1 MKRILVDGAFQEET
15 RVAVMDGSTLTS
27 LDREISTIKQL
38 KGNIYLAK
46 VIRVEPSLQAAFINY
61 GGDRHGFLPFSD
73 IHPDYFNIPEE
84 KKNDLSEVE
93 FFKAADNDKNI
104 KIVFDEDVE
113 EAKSEDFEEENY
125 VKIDEL
131 GNVIDQDKNVDEEVF
146 LEETKEGTY
155 FDDLKVPSFEE
166 HVNIEDIYTKY
177 KDYKIEDVI
186 KEGQYLLVQVLK
198 EERGEKGVALTTYI
212 TLAGK
217 YCVLMGNVVGK
228 GGVSKKI
235 TNLRDRKILK
245 NILATLNPENDKSI
259 IIRTA
264 GIGKRPDEILKD
276 YIYLVR
282 MWNTIKQITLETK
295 APAFIHSED
304 DLVKRTIREL
314 CDDKV
319 EEIIVEGQEA
329 FRSIKNL
336 TKLMIP
342 EQKLTIKF
350 YNEKIPLFNK
360 MDVESQVAEL
370 YNNKVSLPSGGSIVI
385 DQTEALVA
393 IDVNSGKATKE
404 KSIEETAVAINLEA
418 AKEIARQLKL
428 RDIGGLIVIDFIDMF
443 EYKNRRTVEKAMRD
457 FTANDK
463 ARIQID
469 RISTLGLLEMSRQ
482 RINAS
487 YGERISETCP
497 CCDGKGKVKSRSV
510 AVLNILRGI
519 KYAIK
524 DGKNGVVYVYT
535 SEENVLYL
543 INYKAN
549 DIKQIENDYNV
560 KIFLR
565 IDNGIKN
572 NDFEIVKRQS
582 LTEEES
588 LNLNPRQIK
597 GKVNEVLDDE
607 DCYVMDDCECKKYEF
622 NDNCYFEDNNNSKQN
637 QNNVT
642 KQQNK
647 KSNNNQ
653 SKKKNNKNRQNNKNN
668 KGILNK
674 IFGIFKRK

>member
-15 RVAVMDGSTLTS
+15 RVAVMDGGTLTS

-84 KKNDLSEVE
+84 KKNDLSEVK
-93 FFKAADNDKNI
+93 FFNAEDKDKNI

-125 VKIDEL
+125 VEIDEL
-131 GNVIDQDKNVDEEVF
+131 GNVVEAEKNIVEEDF
-146 LEETKEGTY
+146 LADTKETTEV
-155 FDDLKVPSFEE
+155 DDLKVPNFDE
-166 HVNIEDIYTKY
+166 HVNVEDIYTKY
-177 KDYKIEDVI
+177 KDYRIEDVI

-198 EERGEKGVALTTYI
+198 EERGEKGVALTTYV

-282 MWNTIKQITLETK
+282 MWNAIKQITLETK

-342 EQKLTIKF
+342 EQKLTVKF

-497 CCDGKGKVKSRSV
+497 CCDGKGKVKSRGV
-510 AVLNILRGI
+510 AVLSILRGI

-588 LNLNPRQIK
+588 LNLNPRQVK

-622 NDNCYFEDNNNSKQN
+622 NDNCYFEDNSNTKQN
-637 QNNVT
+637 QNNVI

-647 KSNNNQ
+647 KNNNNQ

-668 KGILNK
+668 KGFLNK
-674 IFGIFKRK
+674 IFGIFRKK

>member
-15 RVAVMDGSTLTS
+15 RVAVMDGNILTS

-73 IHPDYFNIPEE
+73 IHPDYFNITEE
-84 KKNDLSEVE
+84 KKNDLTEVK
-93 FFKAADNDKNI
+93 FFNAEDKDKNI

-113 EAKSEDFEEENY
+113 EAKPEDFEEENY
-125 VKIDEL
+125 VEIDEI
-131 GNVIDQDKNVDEEVF
+131 GNVANSEVVI
-146 LEETKEGTY
+146 E
-155 FDDLKVPSFEE
+155 DDLVFDKSYNRDVTEQKVLDLNE
-166 HVNIEDIYTKY
+166 HVNVDDIYIKY
-177 KDYKIEDVI
+177 KNYKIEDVI

-198 EERGEKGVALTTYI
+198 EERGEKGVAMTTYI

-217 YCVLMGNVVGK
+217 YCVLMGNVIGK

-235 TNLRDRKILK
+235 TNLRDRRILK
-245 NILATLNPENDKSI
+245 NILTTLNPENDKSV

-282 MWNTIKQITLETK
+282 MWNSIKQTTLETR

-304 DLVKRTIREL
+304 DLIKKTIREL

-319 EEIIVEGQEA
+319 EEIIVEGQDA
-329 FRSIKNL
+329 FKSIKNL

-342 EQKLTIKF
+342 EQKLTVKL

-360 MDVESQVAEL
+360 MEVESQVAEL

-404 KSIEETAVAINLEA
+404 KSIEETAVAINVEA
-418 AKEIARQLKL
+418 AKEIARQLRL

-443 EYKNRRTVEKAMRD
+443 EYKNRRIVEKAMRD
-457 FTANDK
+457 FTSNDK

-469 RISTLGLLEMSRQ
+469 KISTLGLLEMSRQ

-497 CCDGKGKVKSRSV
+497 CCDGKGKVKSRGV

-519 KYAIK
+519 KYAVK
-524 DGKNGVVYVYT
+524 DGKNNVVYVHT

-543 INYKAN
+543 ANYKAS
-549 DIKQIENDYNV
+549 DIKQIEDDYNI
-560 KIFLR
+560 KIFLK
-565 IDNGIKN
+565 IDNNIKN
-572 NDFEIVKRQS
+572 NDFETIKRQS

-588 LNLNPRQIK
+588 LNLNPRQLK
-597 GKVNEVLDDE
+597 GKVNEVFDDE
-607 DCYVMDDCECKKYEF
+607 NYYFMDDFEYKKYEF
-622 NDNCYFEDNNNSKQN
+622 NSNCYFEENVCANKQN
-637 QNNVT
+637 QSNVV
-642 KQQNK
+642 KQNK
-647 KSNNNQ
+647 KSNVQ
-653 SKKKNNKNRQNNKNN
+653 TKKRNGRSYSNNKTN
-668 KGILNK
+668 KGLLSK
-674 IFGIFKRK
+674 IFGIFGKK

>member
-342 EQKLTIKF
+342 EQKLTVKF

-360 MDVESQVAEL
+360 MDVESQVVEL

-497 CCDGKGKVKSRSV
+497 CCDGKGKVKSRGV

-524 DGKNGVVYVYT
+524 DGKNGVVYLYT

-647 KSNNNQ
+647 KNNNNQ

>member
-15 RVAVMDGSTLTS
+15 RVAVMDGNILTS

-84 KKNDLSEVE
+84 KKNDLSEVK
-93 FFKAADNDKNI
+93 FFNAEDKDKEI

-131 GNVIDQDKNVDEEVF
+131 GNVIETEKNTVEEDF
-146 LEETKEGTY
+146 LDETKETTDS
-155 FDDLKVPSFEE
+155 DDQKTPSFDE
-166 HVNIEDIYTKY
+166 HVNVEDIYTKY

-282 MWNTIKQITLETK
+282 MWNAIKQITLETK

-342 EQKLTIKF
+342 EQKLTVKF
-350 YNEKIPLFNK
+350 YNEKVPLFNK

-404 KSIEETAVAINLEA
+404 KSIEETAVTINVEA

-497 CCDGKGKVKSRSV
+497 CCDGKGKVKSRGV
-510 AVLNILRGI
+510 AVLSILRGI

-524 DGKNGVVYVYT
+524 DGKNNVVYVYT

-543 INYKAN
+543 INYKAK
-549 DIKQIENDYNV
+549 DIKQIEDDYNV

-582 LTEEES
+582 LTEEEN

-597 GKVNEVLDDE
+597 GKANEVLDDE
-607 DCYVMDDCECKKYEF
+607 DYYMMDDCECKKYEF
-622 NDNCYFEDNNNSKQN
+622 NDNCYFEDNSNTKQN
-637 QNNVT
+637 QNNVV

-647 KSNNNQ
+647 KNNNNQ
-653 SKKKNNKNRQNNKNN
+653 PKKKNNKNRSNNKTN
-668 KGILNK
+668 KSFLNK
-674 IFGIFKRK
+674 IFGIFGKK